1 MLLYTTSG
9 IINESGGDHMPLS
22 EAKKK
27 ANRKWN
33 DKNYERLNLSVPLG
47 MNEKID
53 EAVKMQGYQSKRAFC
68 IDAIMEKIE
77 SKKEE

>member
-1 MLLYTTSG
+1 
-9 IINESGGDHMPLS
+9 MPLS

-47 MNEKID
+47 MNEQIKQ
-53 EAVKMQGYQSKRAFC
+53 AAKAQGYQSKRAFC
-68 IDAIMEKIE
+68 IDALVEKINNQRG
-77 SKKEE
+77 KE

>member
-1 MLLYTTSG
+1 
-9 IINESGGDHMPLS
+9 MPLS

-68 IDAIMEKIE
+68 IEAIQAAINRGKEK
-77 SKKEE
+77 K

>member
-1 MLLYTTSG
+1 
-9 IINESGGDHMPLS
+9 MPLS

-68 IDAIMEKIE
+68 IEAIQAAINRDKEK
-77 SKKEE
+77 K